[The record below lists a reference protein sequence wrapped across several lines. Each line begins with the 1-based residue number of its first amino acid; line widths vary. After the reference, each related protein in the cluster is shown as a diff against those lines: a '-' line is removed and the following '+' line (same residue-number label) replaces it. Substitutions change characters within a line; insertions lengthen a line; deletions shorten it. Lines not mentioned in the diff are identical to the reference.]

1 MEKEWVTVRE
11 AADRLGVARAT
22 VYKWAKEGRIPIYK
36 LGLRVA
42 RIRTADL
49 QELLAR
55 ARPLYENSP
64 ADKTARQAVLKKTKG
79 AWASNPAV
87 DPALAEISGGRNER
101 AVREDTAGGTRRA
114 RGRAAPSRTPN
125 RAALRRFCT
134 RHDVTFLGMFGSFAR
149 GEDRPDSDVDLLVRP
164 SRPKSLLEL
173 VAMEEELAVL
183 FGRKVD
189 LLTEAALSPYL
200 RDAILRE
207 MVVLYERT
215 G

>member
-36 LGLRVA
+36 LGPRVA

-55 ARPLYENSP
+55 ARPLYENRR
-64 ADKTARQAVLKKTKG
+64 ADKTARQA
-79 AWASNPAV
+79 
-87 DPALAEISGGRNER
+87 
-101 AVREDTAGGTRRA
+101 
-114 RGRAAPSRTPN
+114 APRTPN

-149 GEDRPDSDVDLLVRP
+149 GEDRPDSDVDLLVRF
-164 SRPKSLLEL
+164 SRPKGLLEL
-173 VAMEEELAVL
+173 VAIEEELAAL
-183 FGRKVD
+183 FGKKVD

-207 MVVLYERT
+207 TVVLYEQT